1 MKVFFVFRL
10 YFSSTFNY
18 VQLNYKFLACIE
30 QSLLASKMV
39 APCVSSRT
47 HPKKVV
53 HGQEKKKLVRS
64 CKGPPKRTCVQEKNA
79 GRVQKNG
86 KIMIVGVPEMKN

>member
-53 HGQEKKKLVRS
+53 HGQEKKNLCDLVRVR
-64 CKGPPKRTCVQEKNA
+64 PK
-79 GRVQKNG
+79 GRVFKKKMQGESK
-86 KIMIVGVPEMKN
+86 KMEK